1 MCLSFNHQGGER
13 SPVSLLQL
21 SSAHS
26 WSSCP
31 LAHQRAAR
39 LTCKLHFLQPRL
51 PPRMYRALLFAVLVL
66 VLEPRFTQSSC
77 QDEETH
83 RAVSDEDPSFR
94 LSSRNF
100 PKRYNDIDYDS
111 FVGLMGRRNADA
123 DDVPSPRKREMHD
136 IFVGLMGRRSSDAD
150 FVVGYRP
157 SRSSTPLWTICT
169 VFSQDESFSCLTLV
183 QKKSKRV

>member
-123 DDVPSPRKREMHD
+123 DDVPSPRKRKCTPVLSSH
-136 IFVGLMGRRSSDAD
+136 FLSALFSLRYPAVPTSSASYRRNARHLRGAD
-150 FVVGYRP
+150 GAAEQR
-157 SRSSTPLWTICT
+157 C
-169 VFSQDESFSCLTLV
+169 
-183 QKKSKRV
+183 